1 MELVFFALAFLAG
14 FLVKIVD
21 WMDDE
26 KKRPVFFKLPL
37 AFAYGILIGY
47 VISAASFGLLF
58 LGALLAQV
66 LARKIDTISHRF
78 GFLVAIL
85 SLLYFGF
92 PGIELISLLY
102 FVILAFLDEE
112 DYIGKLRLL
121 AELRPFLK
129 IGALAMVFF
138 GRLDYFIGI
147 ALFDIGYV
155 LFSSVSNS
163 IKAKK
168 EKPGYGGRAGVRTK
182 ISIQRKR

>member
-1 MELVFFALAFLAG
+1 MEIVFFVLAFLAG

-21 WMDDE
+21 WLDDE
-26 KKRPVFFKLPL
+26 KKAPIFFKLPL

-47 VISAASFGLLF
+47 IIGAASFGLIF

-66 LARKIDTISHRF
+66 LARKIDTLSHRF

-92 PGIELISLLY
+92 PGIEPILLLY
-102 FVILAFLDEE
+102 FMVLAFLDEE

-129 IGALAMVFF
+129 LGALAMVFF
-138 GRLDYFIGI
+138 GRFDYFVGI
-147 ALFDIGYV
+147 MLFDIGYV
-155 LFSSVSNS
+155 LFDAVSKS

-168 EKPGYGGRAGVRTK
+168 EKIGYGGRAGICTT
-182 ISIQRKR
+182 IPIQRKR